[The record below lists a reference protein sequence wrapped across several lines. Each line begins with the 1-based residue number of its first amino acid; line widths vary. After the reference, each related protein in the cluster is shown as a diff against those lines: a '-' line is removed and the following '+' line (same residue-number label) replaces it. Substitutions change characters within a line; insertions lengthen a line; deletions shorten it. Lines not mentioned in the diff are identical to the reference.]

1 MTNCAESAIRHFQI
15 EGTPVSCSEFGGGHI
30 NLTCKVKTDSG
41 KSYIL
46 QRINRYVFTNPKAVM
61 ENVGAVTE
69 YLRTRV
75 SNQSEILH
83 FVLSDAGTYYY
94 VDEGGE
100 YWRCYEFADGLC
112 LDLPETDKDFYES
125 AIAFGRFQEMLRDFP
140 AETLHETIPLFHN
153 TANRYRQL
161 RAAIEADRV
170 GRVDGVKDELDFLLA
185 REHEGETIC
194 RLLDNGELPLR
205 VTHND
210 TKLNNVLLDPETR
223 EALCVLDL
231 DTVGP
236 KGTPGEG
243 STVVGCKGKRIG
255 VINIMGRV
263 NILNIDCPFAA
274 VTAEIERLKD
284 KTDIIIVDFHADAT
298 SEKRAM
304 GFYLDGKATCVFGT
318 HTHVQTADECLL
330 PRGTAYI
337 TDLGMTGA
345 EQSVIGVLPEAAI
358 SKFVTALPTKFEH
371 AHGKA
376 RMCGAVLTVDD
387 ETCKALSLKRIVKR

>member
-1 MTNCAESAIRHFQI
+1 MEEKMN
-15 EGTPVSCSEFGGGHI
+15 
-30 NLTCKVKTDSG
+30 
-41 KSYIL
+41 IL
-46 QRINRYVFTNPKAVM
+46 L
-61 ENVGAVTE
+61 VGD
-69 YLRTRV
+69 
-75 SNQSEILH
+75 I
-83 FVLSDAGTYYY
+83 
-94 VDEGGE
+94 
-100 YWRCYEFADGLC
+100 
-112 LDLPETDKDFYES
+112 
-125 AIAFGRFQEMLRDFP
+125 FGRCGMDFIASVLRETVAEENIDFVIAN
-140 AETLHETIPLFHN
+140 AENASGGNGLSTADYYTLADIGVDVITMGNHTFGRKDILSIFENESNVIRPLN
-153 TANRYRQL
+153 Y
-161 RAAIEADRV
+161 
-170 GRVDGVKDELDFLLA
+170 
-185 REHEGETIC
+185 
-194 RLLDNGELPLR
+194 
-205 VTHND
+205 
-210 TKLNNVLLDPETR
+210 
-223 EALCVLDL
+223 
-231 DTVGP
+231 P

-387 ETCKALSLKRIVKR
+387 ETYKALSLKRIVKR